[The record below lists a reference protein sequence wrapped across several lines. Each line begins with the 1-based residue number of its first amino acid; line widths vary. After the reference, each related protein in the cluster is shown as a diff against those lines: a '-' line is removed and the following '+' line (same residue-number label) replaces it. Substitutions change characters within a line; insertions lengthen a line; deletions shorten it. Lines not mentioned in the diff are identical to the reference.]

1 MSNNTTTNIKK
12 RLQKINLLFNIFE
25 KEGLESL
32 SAVEKSLLLEQ
43 IELLKKAVLEVEE
56 NHQKQ
61 VGMTLPKEK
70 SKEEAIIEKEK
81 IKDKP
86 ISFIDNSIEFDNTD
100 ETESRVQETHDSKPS
115 ESVNETISAQ
125 LRNMRDVIDLNR
137 SFIFK
142 SELFDNDF
150 EAYNNFIDQLNAQ
163 MTEEDAINLV
173 HEYASKNAW
182 DKEEK
187 VFALLLRTVEKRFL
201 PLLG

>member
-25 KEGLESL
+25 KEGLDSL
-32 SAVEKSLLLEQ
+32 SGVEKSLLLEQ
-43 IELLKKAVLEVEE
+43 IELLKVAVLETKE
-56 NHQKQ
+56 NQHKK
-61 VGMTLPKEK
+61 VGMTLPND
-70 SKEEAIIEKEK
+70 EATIEKNA
-81 IKDKP
+81 DKEIIDEEP
-86 ISFIDNSIEFDNTD
+86 ISFIDTPTEFDNTV
-100 ETESRVQETHDSKPS
+100 ENESSDQETHDPKPS

-150 EAYNNFIDQLNAQ
+150 EAYNNFVDKLNTQ

-173 HEYASKNAW
+173 HDYASKYAW

>member
-25 KEGLESL
+25 KEGLDSL
-32 SAVEKSLLLEQ
+32 SGVEKSLLLEQ
-43 IELLKKAVLEVEE
+43 IELLKVAVLETKE
-56 NHQKQ
+56 NQHKK
-61 VGMTLPKEK
+61 VGMTLPND
-70 SKEEAIIEKEK
+70 EATIEKNA
-81 IKDKP
+81 DKEIIDEEP
-86 ISFIDNSIEFDNTD
+86 ISFIDTPTEFDNTV
-100 ETESRVQETHDSKPS
+100 ENESSDQETHDPKPS

-150 EAYNNFIDQLNAQ
+150 EAYNNFVDKLNTQ
-163 MTEEDAINLV
+163 MTEDDAINLV
-173 HEYASKNAW
+173 HDYASKYKW

>member
-1 MSNNTTTNIKK
+1 MNNNTTINIKK
-12 RLQKINLLFNIFE
+12 RLEKINLLFNIFE

-32 SAVEKSLLLEQ
+32 LAVEKSLLLEQ
-43 IELLKKAVLEVEE
+43 IELLKSAVLEVDESK
-56 NHQKQ
+56 QKQ
-61 VGMTLPKEK
+61 VGIKLPKE
-70 SKEEAIIEKEK
+70 ETTREK
-81 IKDKP
+81 IEEKDDVMEES
-86 ISFIDNSIEFDNTD
+86 ISFMDNTIEFGNQ
-100 ETESRVQETHDSKPS
+100 EGAESNAQETHDSKPS

-150 EAYNNFIDQLNAQ
+150 EAYNNFVDKLDAQ
-163 MTEEDAINLV
+163 MTEDDAINLV
-173 HEYASKNAW
+173 HEYASKKAW

>member
-43 IELLKKAVLEVEE
+43 IELLKNTVLEVEE

-70 SKEEAIIEKEK
+70 SKEEGIIEKEK
-81 IKDKP
+81 IKDEP